1 MDLICWIVEH
11 HLVMSDF
18 AQKRD
23 VSDPR
28 TVAAFAAI
36 VENPERLRLLLVL
49 TVADIRAV
57 GPGVWNGWKGQ
68 LLRELYSST
77 ERLFRGG
84 RGGELKPD
92 HPDYAV
98 AGERKALTDR
108 NPAAAGFSSEMEDA
122 YFSAFTLDEQLQ
134 HVDLVRR
141 TRAEGNAA
149 ASVRLRPDLNAT
161 EVVVAVG
168 DRLGLFADLASTLA
182 AVGADV
188 MGARVY
194 TSKAGQALDV
204 FYVQDAAC
212 GPFGHD
218 SPARLERLTQA
229 LEAAARGEL
238 QRREPERSL
247 DLGRAGAFSI
257 ASAVAVDNE
266 TSEDCTVIEASGRD
280 RRGLLGDLAGAIAR
294 HGLSIQSAHI
304 DNYGE
309 RAVDAFYVQDKGAK
323 LGTRKAQGLR
333 ASLLEVLGE
342 AERSAQ
348 PRGVLSLERARASV
362 GR

>member
-1 MDLICWIVEH
+1 
-11 HLVMSDF
+11 
-18 AQKRD
+18 
-23 VSDPR
+23 
-28 TVAAFAAI
+28 
-36 VENPERLRLLLVL
+36 
-49 TVADIRAV
+49 
-57 GPGVWNGWKGQ
+57 KGQ

-98 AGERKALTDR
+98 ADERKALTDR

-141 TRAEGNAA
+141 HRTEGHAT
-149 ASVRLRPDLNAT
+149 ASVRLRADLNAT

-168 DRLGLFADLASTLA
+168 DRLGLFADLASALA
-182 AVGADV
+182 SLGADV

-204 FYVQDAAC
+204 FYVQDAAG
-212 GPFGHD
+212 GPFGQD
-218 SPARLERLTQA
+218 SPARLGRLVQG
-229 LEAAARGEL
+229 LEAAARGDPPP
-238 QRREPERSL
+238 REPQRAL

-257 ASAVAVDNE
+257 APAVAVDNE

-280 RRGLLGDLAGAIAR
+280 RQGLLGDLAGVLAR

-304 DNYGE
+304 ENYGE
-309 RAVDAFYVQDKGAK
+309 RAVDAFYVLDKGAK
-323 LGTRKAQGLR
+323 LSSRKAQALR
-333 ASLLEVLGE
+333 SSLVDVLGE
-342 AERSAQ
+342 AETGSQ
-348 PRGVLSLERARASV
+348 PRGALPLERARASV